1 MGIESALTNLA
12 EQVQNLPAFRALM
25 SQGGDAEADA
35 EAAEQSAL
43 ESRAMWLGALTE
55 TAYII
60 AAADG
65 QLSDGEAS
73 EIVSG
78 LVALT
83 DGQVSAE
90 EVGDMLDRVR
100 GAVEEEGQK
109 ARFSE
114 IAGIIEDS
122 ELRDALYLVACAVAW
137 KDGGIG
143 EKQGLAVRALKDA
156 FGYSEHKHQAL
167 LAQARA

>member
-1 MGIESALTNLA
+1 MGIQRALGNVKDT
-12 EQVQNLPAFRALM
+12 VQNIPAFRQLLE
-25 SQGGDAEADA
+25 QGSEEQAAAEQ
-35 EAAEQSAL
+35 AEQSAAAQ
-43 ESRAMWLGALTE
+43 RAMWVGALTE

-65 QLSDGEAS
+65 QLSDGES
-73 EIVSG
+73 GEIVEG
-78 LVALT
+78 LVGLT
-83 DGQVSAE
+83 DGAIPAD
-90 EVGDMLDRVR
+90 EVVDMLDRVK

-109 ARFSE
+109 ARFAE
-114 IAGIIEDS
+114 IAGIVGDE

-156 FGYSEHKHQAL
+156 FGYSEGKHQKL
-167 LAQARA
+167 LAAARG

>member
-1 MGIESALTNLA
+1 MGIASALSNVRNRLQQNATFQGLVERASEAGQAAQDA
-12 EQVQNLPAFRALM
+12 EQA
-25 SQGGDAEADA
+25 
-35 EAAEQSAL
+35 AL
-43 ESRAMWLGALTE
+43 ESRAMWVGALTE

-65 QLSDGEAS
+65 KVSDAESGEII
-73 EIVSG
+73 EGLSG
-78 LVALT
+78 LTEGNVP
-83 DGQVSAE
+83 AE
-90 EVGDMLDRVR
+90 EIAEMLERVA

-109 ARFSE
+109 ARFAE

-156 FGYSEHKHQAL
+156 FGYSENKHQQL
-167 LAQARA
+167 LAAARG

>member
-1 MGIESALTNLA
+1 MGIQRALGNVKDT
-12 EQVQNLPAFRALM
+12 VQNIPAFRSLLE
-25 SQGGDAEADA
+25 QGSEEAAAAEQ
-35 EAAEQSAL
+35 AEQSAAA
-43 ESRAMWLGALTE
+43 RAMWVGALTE

-65 QLSDGEAS
+65 KVSDAESG
-73 EIVSG
+73 EIVEG
-78 LVALT
+78 LVGLT
-83 DGQVSAE
+83 DGAIPAE
-90 EVGDMLDRVR
+90 EVVDMLERVQ

-109 ARFSE
+109 ARFAE
-114 IAGIIEDS
+114 IAGIVSDE

-156 FGYSEHKHQAL
+156 FGYSEGKHQKL
-167 LAQARA
+167 LAAARG

>member
-1 MGIESALTNLA
+1 MGIQSALGN
-12 EQVQNLPAFRALM
+12 VQAQISEMPAFRSLLE
-25 SQGGDAEADA
+25 QGSEAEQDAEQ
-35 EAAEQSAL
+35 AEQSAAAQ
-43 ESRAMWLGALTE
+43 RAMWLGALTE

-65 QLSDGEAS
+65 QLSDGERG
-73 EIVSG
+73 EIVEGIVG
-78 LVALT
+78 LTEGNVP
-83 DGQVSAE
+83 SE
-90 EVGDMLDRVR
+90 EVTDMLDRVT
-100 GAVEEEGQK
+100 GAVEEQGQH
-109 ARFSE
+109 ARFAE

-156 FGYSEHKHQAL
+156 FGYSEHKHQEL
-167 LAQARA
+167 LARARG